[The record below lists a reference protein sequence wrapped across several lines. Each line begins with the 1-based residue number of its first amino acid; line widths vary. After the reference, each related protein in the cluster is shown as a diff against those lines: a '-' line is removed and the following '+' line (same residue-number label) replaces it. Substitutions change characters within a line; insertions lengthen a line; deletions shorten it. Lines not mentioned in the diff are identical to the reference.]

1 MRLPYPQQAMF
12 AMNREQFRLGD
23 PSQTVEDHH
32 HIAGFKPQN
41 ISAVMRVGRIQLR
54 RLLSPTGG
62 REIKAMRRHDLEIR
76 DSDQRLNDEKELPP
90 APKELISFTH

>member
-1 MRLPYPQQAMF
+1 MF
-12 AMNREQFRLGD
+12 AMNREQFRLGGS
-23 PSQTVEDHH
+23 SQTVEDHH

-41 ISAVMRVGRIQLR
+41 ISAMMGVGRIQLG

-90 APKELISFTH
+90 APKELIYFSH